1 MASPSV
7 HPPHAR
13 TRTHTHCTPH
23 ARAHELPHASFTHRR
38 WKHEVL
44 SACLSL
50 TILPSTESTV
60 HRGSIQQLMASH
72 DVYLHRHMG
81 GIQFKGTAGFR
92 EQLPS

>member
-1 MASPSV
+1 M
-7 HPPHAR
+7 
-13 TRTHTHCTPH
+13 
-23 ARAHELPHASFTHRR
+23 
-38 WKHEVL
+38 L